1 MIEKLKKLKSRAE
14 NLKYSDEQEL
24 DDIKRKTKLYLEKLF
39 PGKISYPL
47 EVGYISFKPSTTVYS
62 MDDTHEKNCI
72 KAWND
77 GKNSLVN
84 LIDTRIE
91 EYELSTIKK
100 DFKFQK
106 TIIKEKIIE
115 VENTDKINQLKA
127 ELNKLQNTKSLWNK
141 INWGTLLTIGI
152 AILSGTFL
160 FGKYI
165 GENRFDKEKIELNAE
180 NEKLNKENSN
190 LNDSI
195 KVINQSLKDI
205 KLNER
210 K

>member
-1 MIEKLKKLKSRAE
+1 MIEKLKQLKNRAE
-14 NLKYSDEQEL
+14 SLKYSDQQEL

-39 PGKISYPL
+39 PGKIGYPL
-47 EVGYISFKPSTTVYS
+47 EVGFISFKPSTTVYS

-91 EYELSTIKK
+91 EYELSTVKK
-100 DFKFQK
+100 DFKLPK
-106 TIIKEKIIE
+106 PIIREKIIE
-115 VENTDKINQLKA
+115 VENTDRIAQLESELNQLR
-127 ELNKLQNTKSLWNK
+127 NKKSLWNK
-141 INWGTLLTIGI
+141 INWATFLTIGI
-152 AILSGTFL
+152 AILGGTFL

-165 GENRFDKEKIELNAE
+165 GENRFDKEKIELNTQ
-180 NEKLNKENSN
+180 NEMLNKENIN

-195 KVINQSLKDI
+195 HTLNRKLKSI
-205 KLNER
+205 ELKEQ